1 MPDIAGLTC
10 RITPPSAPPPHTE
23 PTPDSKQGF
32 FASIRRIIGN
42 AWSALRK
49 WMTNLFAKPDV
60 KFSERKADDLFK
72 SPPGGPSLSQEDR
85 DRFDDIMR
93 GFDQTK
99 ARMND
104 LNRSRP
110 TFARSPSD

>member
-1 MPDIAGLTC
+1 MPDIPGLAC
-10 RITPPSAPPPHTE
+10 RTAPPSAPPIHTE
-23 PTPDSKQGF
+23 PTPDSKRGF

-42 AWSALRK
+42 AWSALRG

-60 KFSERKADDLFK
+60 KFTEFKADDLFK
-72 SPPGGPSLSQEDR
+72 SPPGGPSLSQQDR
-85 DRFDDIMR
+85 DEFDSIMR
-93 GFDQTK
+93 GFEQVG
-99 ARMND
+99 AEMND